1 MPTLSLEGETESASQ
16 DLWLLSLARNL
27 EDYEFFY
34 ALNVLTDFEYC
45 RENDLILEEGKK
57 KFYHSVYKGFSLSK
71 QISVQFFSNEAFFEE
86 NEEKAK
92 TRKTAT
98 AKSGGGRR
106 TPHRFIPD
114 YPEVQFIVR
123 MQEGDDDFSLL
134 LLPEKLIFSPKKITV
149 EEDSALYQTIAYYE

>member
-1 MPTLSLEGETESASQ
+1 MPTLSLDGETEAVCQ

-45 RENDLILEEGKK
+45 RENDLVLEEGQK

-71 QISVQFFSNEAFFEE
+71 QITVQFFSNQAFFEE
-86 NEEKAK
+86 SEEKAK
-92 TRKTAT
+92 TK
-98 AKSGGGRR
+98 KSVTSKSKGARH

-123 MQEGDDDFSLL
+123 MQEGGDDFSLL